1 MTRRARIPALV
12 AVAAL
17 LARDKAQKPEGLLPF
32 TPRPPLYPTELSVLA
47 SLPVDESQ
55 PPVGG
60 MFEELGA
67 APPVLRPEAPVPA
80 RAKVVIIGGGINGT
94 GIARDAAG
102 RGLSVLLAERGD
114 QLVAVAPRQ
123 VDLLVAVR
131 VAEERADGLA
141 RGGDQP
147 PVGGALGGLVD
158 PHQ

>member
-1 MTRRARIPALV
+1 MRIDETTERTADGRLV
-12 AVAAL
+12 PTPGQTIGPFFGYANGYEQVHL
-17 LARDKAQKPEGLLPF
+17 PWRDGH
-32 TPRPPLYPTELSVLA
+32 
-47 SLPVDESQ
+47 
-55 PPVGG
+55 
-60 MFEELGA
+60 
-67 APPVLRPEAPVPA
+67 
-80 RAKVVIIGGGINGT
+80 
-94 GIARDAAG
+94 
-102 RGLSVLLAERGD
+102 